1 MHDLKVSSPQSPV
14 TGVPRRRPLGRDSV
28 FWLFLV
34 SLAFLAAEL
43 TPALLHM
50 PLGADE
56 ITYIARTSIR
66 ASQVSLPPVH
76 GQGAGL
82 LAAPVTLFTQSLTI
96 IRAWMSVLSAI
107 GLFLSVLCWRGLRP
121 LWVLALGELILASL
135 AIAQNSGVQVY
146 PDWWGALGTLA
157 LTGLFLQAV
166 HGRMRNRLV
175 LPLIAVASML
185 IVLMRPQNIVFLMGP
200 VILAALLIPRWRQ
213 LRVLAA
219 MAIGIAIGCLE
230 WVAGAYIWYGG
241 LLERIHLAG
250 QEPPPLGFYFAL
262 GTQIRVLNG
271 PWYCTPPDCTTFAAP
286 GELAWWIA
294 FLAIGILGFWVGW
307 KRGGLM
313 RASAVLAGVTAL
325 WVFLLYSFLVPFGAP
340 RYIVPSLALLAILAA
355 DGIGWAVSEQR
366 WRKIAVVCSCLF
378 LVSGMVSQRILLNGQ
393 IKAQDQT
400 RDYRSQARYLRKLGV
415 HPPCVTE
422 ATSAAYYLGCAA
434 PWTGMLMPAFLA
446 RTPEGIKG
454 WRLLELPGLTTIVYV
469 PVNSPLLKQQ
479 TSEQFRE
486 LLPGAALQMQVSG

>member
-1 MHDLKVSSPQSPV
+1 MHDLKVSSAQTPV

-56 ITYIARTSIR
+56 ITYIARTSVR
-66 ASQVSLPPVH
+66 VSQVSLPPVH

-135 AIAQNSGVQVY
+135 AIAQNSGVQIY

-166 HGRMRNRLV
+166 NGTMRNRLV
-175 LPLIAVASML
+175 LPFIAVASMV

-200 VILAALLIPRWRQ
+200 VILSALIVKRWRH
-213 LRVLAA
+213 LRVFVA
-219 MAIGIAIGCLE
+219 MGFGVAIGCLE
-230 WVAGAYIWYGG
+230 WIAGAYLWYGG
-241 LLERIHLAG
+241 LLERIQLAG

-262 GTQIRVLNG
+262 GTQIKVLNG
-271 PWYCTPPDCTTFAAP
+271 PWYCTPPGCTSFAAP
-286 GELAWWIA
+286 GEPVWWIA
-294 FLAIGILGFWVGW
+294 FLAIGVLGFWVGW
-307 KRGGLM
+307 KRGVM

-355 DGIGWAVSEQR
+355 DAIAWAVSEQR
-366 WRKIAVVCSCLF
+366 WRKIAIVCSCLF
-378 LVSGMVSQRILLNGQ
+378 LVAGMVSQRILLNRQ
-393 IKAQDQT
+393 IKLQDQT
-400 RDYRSQARYLRKLGV
+400 RVYQSEARYLRRLGV
-415 HPPCVTE
+415 HPPCASQ

-434 PWTGMLMPAFLA
+434 PWTGMNMPQFLA
-446 RTPEGIKG
+446 RTPQGLKG

-469 PVNSPLLKQQ
+469 PVNSPLLKAQ
-479 TSEQFRE
+479 TSVQFRE
-486 LLPGAALQMQVSG
+486 LLPGAALQMQESG